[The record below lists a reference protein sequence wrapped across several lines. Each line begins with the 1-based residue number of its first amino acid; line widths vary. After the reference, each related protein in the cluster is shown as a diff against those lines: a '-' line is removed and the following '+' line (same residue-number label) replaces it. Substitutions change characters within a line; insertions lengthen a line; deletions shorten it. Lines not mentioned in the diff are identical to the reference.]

1 MADFV
6 KNTNIKNN
14 TCNIHQYQYNYV
26 AQKTQRSNAA
36 VGPRM
41 DRTQFLVQLR
51 APTTENRNVLQ
62 DNGDKNL

>member
-1 MADFV
+1 M
-6 KNTNIKNN
+6 KYTSI
-14 TCNIHQYQYNYV
+14 YV

-62 DNGDKNL
+62 DNGDKNLKKFRHNFNTLSTEMN